1 MKKILFVGLILMLGS
16 LLAFSPKA
24 EPTADEIVKKAEEKM
39 NGKTTKAELVIT
51 IMRPKWNR
59 TMKMKTW
66 SKGTKYSMIL
76 LTAPAKE
83 RGTVFLKR
91 DKEVWNW
98 IPSVERTIKL
108 PPSVMGQS
116 WMGTD
121 LSNDAL
127 VKADSKEDD
136 YTHTLLG
143 KETVNNREC
152 YKIRSVPGEDV
163 AVVWG
168 KIVSWIDVKDYIQM
182 QAEFFDEDD
191 ELVNTFRANNI
202 QTIGGKTI
210 ATLFEII
217 PADKPKHKTIMM
229 YKNIEWDKPIS
240 DNFFT
245 TQNMKKVK

>member
-1 MKKILFVGLILMLGS
+1 MKQILFLGLTLLVGVQF
-16 LLAFSPKA
+16 AFAPA
-24 EPTADEIVKKAEEKM
+24 GDPTAAEIVKKAEDKM

-76 LTAPAKE
+76 LTAPVKE
-83 RGTVFLKR
+83 KGTVFLKR

-98 IPSVERTIKL
+98 VPSVERTIKL

-121 LSNDAL
+121 LSNDDL

-136 YTHTLLG
+136 YKHKLLG
-143 KETVNNREC
+143 KEEVNGRLC
-152 YKIRSVPGEDV
+152 YKIESIPGENT

-168 KIVSWIDVKDYIQM
+168 KILSWIDVKDYIQM
-182 QAEFFDEDD
+182 KAEFFDEDD
-191 ELVNTFRANNI
+191 ELVNTFKANNI
-202 QTIGGKTI
+202 KNMNGKTI
-210 ATLFEII
+210 ATLLEII
-217 PADKPKHKTIMM
+217 PADKPKHKTVMT
-229 YKNIEWDKPIS
+229 YKNIVWDAPIS